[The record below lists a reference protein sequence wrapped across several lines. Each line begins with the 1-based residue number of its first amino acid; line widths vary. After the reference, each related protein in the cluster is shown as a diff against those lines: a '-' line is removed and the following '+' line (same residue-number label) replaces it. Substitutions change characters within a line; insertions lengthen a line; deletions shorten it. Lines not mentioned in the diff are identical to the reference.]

1 MDFSV
6 GSDATRAETVA
17 IAALTAAGF
26 DSGADILDLSIV
38 PSPVNPANQ
47 AIQVEVSTTQQYVFA
62 GLLGASTS
70 SMIDATA
77 TVEISG
83 GQQNACLI
91 ALEDTNSVSVV
102 GTGGSNLVTPGCG
115 IAANGAVDVSGG
127 TGFTLASVSSTADVT
142 IQGGSSVTTMPSA
155 NNILENAP
163 LVTDPFS
170 GFAPLQNNLG
180 LVGTADNATTPPF
193 PSNPLFDDFDVPS
206 PFGGT
211 NSFTFQ
217 GKTLTRG
224 TDLIWV
230 APPGVYYIDRYR
242 ATDFNERVR
251 FTGTPTNP
259 STCLLYT
266 SPSPRDQRGSRMP
279 SSA

>member
-1 MDFSV
+1 MAGLLIIPIIGIITIAVELGASHGTRVENQYAADIAALAAALDFSV

-26 DSGADILDLSIV
+26 DAGADILDLSIV

-70 SMIDATA
+70 SVIDAIA

-83 GQQNACLI
+83 GEQNACLI

-102 GTGGSNLVTPGCG
+102 GAGGSDLVTPGCG

-127 TGFTLASVSSTADVT
+127 TDFTLASISTAADLT

-163 LVTDPFS
+163 PVTDPFFD
-170 GFAPLQNNLG
+170 FAPLQDNLG
-180 LVGTADNATTPPF
+180 LVGA
-193 PSNPLFDDFDVPS
+193 
-206 PFGGT
+206 
-211 NSFTFQ
+211 
-217 GKTLTRG
+217 
-224 TDLIWV
+224 
-230 APPGVYYIDRYR
+230 
-242 ATDFNERVR
+242 
-251 FTGTPTNP
+251 
-259 STCLLYT
+259 CLLYT
-266 SPSPRDQRGSRMP
+266 SPSPRDRG
-279 SSA
+279 